1 MIRDGTF
8 VFFTFSLHRPIVDYM
23 GSIGYSVS
31 KSLVD
36 ILKPLIG
43 NSEYHVQNSKDLA
56 DCLGTLHIKQNEVLV
71 SHDVVSLFTN
81 TPIQSTLEIV
91 KRRLEEDEELSD
103 RTNLEVSDILELLE
117 FVLTTTYFTFRN
129 EVYKQVFGAAMGS
142 PVSPVVAEFFMEEL
156 ERMAIATAPLD
167 CKPSLWKR

>member
-1 MIRDGTF
+1 M
-8 VFFTFSLHRPIVDYM
+8 
-23 GSIGYSVS
+23 
-31 KSLVD
+31 
-36 ILKPLIG
+36 
-43 NSEYHVQNSKDLA
+43 
-56 DCLGTLHIKQNEVLV
+56 LV

-91 KRRLEEDEELSD
+91 KRRLEEHEEISD

-156 ERMAIATAPLD
+156 DRENGNSNRSFGLQAILMEKI
-167 CKPSLWKR
+167 C

>member
-1 MIRDGTF
+1 
-8 VFFTFSLHRPIVDYM
+8 
-23 GSIGYSVS
+23 
-31 KSLVD
+31 LVD

-56 DCLGTLHIKQNEVLV
+56 DCMGTLYIKQDEVLV

-103 RTNLEVSDILELLE
+103 RTNLEVSDITELLIG
-117 FVLTTTYFTFRN
+117 VCLTTTTYFTFRN

-156 ERMAIATAPLD
+156 ERMAIATASFGLLAILMEKI
-167 CKPSLWKR
+167 C